1 MRKPSTAV
9 AARMVLCGSS
19 AFPLKQ
25 NSHFSLTVSENWHY
39 FRVAI
44 EQRWHPDNY
53 FGDECPFVLTSTV
66 IGNVSAP
73 KTASER
79 ILAGQEQLKD

>member
-1 MRKPSTAV
+1 MCFMRICEFVTINSRCTDFLRST
-9 AARMVLCGSS
+9 
-19 AFPLKQ
+19 
-25 NSHFSLTVSENWHY
+25 
-39 FRVAI
+39 
-44 EQRWHPDNY
+44 
-53 FGDECPFVLTSTV
+53 TV